1 MNCAACTNAE
11 AYPNADEFA
20 AGCRSCD
27 ARALAVTRADLLED
41 YRGALDKVFGPAW
54 RDGHQLVK
62 RWLGAMRAAEA
73 RSTAK

>member
-1 MNCAACTNAE
+1 MTS
-11 AYPNADEFA
+11 DET
-20 AGCRSCD
+20 
-27 ARALAVTRADLLED
+27 TRQAPDVPF

-62 RWLGAMRAAEA
+62 RWLGAIRAGDA